1 MWERCTST
9 CSFPINPAGP
19 LSPAGL
25 VLPMFVNLHYHCL
38 YAMGFSRVFL
48 QALKKKQDGK
58 DKDKDGTGANHD
70 ADVRSSVAC
79 FSMEC
84 MNE

>member
-1 MWERCTST
+1 
-9 CSFPINPAGP
+9 
-19 LSPAGL
+19 
-25 VLPMFVNLHYHCL
+25 
-38 YAMGFSRVFL
+38 MGFSRVFL

-84 MNE
+84 MNEWKKWKWIIQIQIQTFMVHY